1 MTALFFALFTTAYL
15 AGSIN
20 FAIIFLKLAG
30 KGDPR
35 KAFSGNAGVTNVYRS
50 AGRSWAAVILL
61 LDVGRA
67 VLLAE
72 ISLRFLPLPL
82 VPWIGFALVLG
93 NCFPCFHEFRGG
105 KGVAAY
111 LGFSILLNSLFA
123 LFAALMW
130 VIVFRMVRIPFIA
143 SFVMISVLAV
153 GVMINCGWA
162 SESVYATMATSVLIL
177 FCHRNNIFLL
187 TKGLR

>member
-153 GVMINCGWA
+153 GVMINCGWG

>member
-1 MTALFFALFTTAYL
+1 MTILFFGLFLASYL

-20 FAIIFLKLAG
+20 FAIFFLKWAG
-30 KGDPR
+30 KDDPR

-50 AGRSWAAVILL
+50 AGRRWAGFILL

-72 ISLRFLPLPL
+72 IALHLLPLPL

-111 LGFSILLNSLFA
+111 LGFSILLNPWFA
-123 LFAALMW
+123 IFAALLW
-130 VIVFRMVRIPFIA
+130 VAF
-143 SFVMISVLAV
+143 S
-153 GVMINCGWA
+153 GWCG
-162 SESVYATMATSVLIL
+162 
-177 FCHRNNIFLL
+177 FLL
-187 TKGLR
+187 SLPLPWFPYLLQEL